1 LTTPKSMDA
10 KSSWLK
16 IGQRDAA
23 AVARDP
29 AVGAESPGREAVPA
43 DPAAVPADPGPA
55 VTRAAGLAASP
66 GLGPSLAARSA
77 NPSLKTRT
85 RTMQRKP
92 PSLVHD
98 PGLVH
103 APSPNLAQDH
113 PMTVK
118 TTRLKPTEIPKR
130 KRMMKIDWIEN
141 VECCVCVRE

>member
-1 LTTPKSMDA
+1 MTTLKSMDA

-16 IGQRDAA
+16 IAQRDAA

-29 AVGAESPGREAVPA
+29 AVGAESPGPGAVPA
-43 DPAAVPADPGPA
+43 DPAAVPVAPGLA

-92 PSLVHD
+92 QSLVHD

-103 APSPNLAQDH
+103 DLSPNLAQDH
-113 PMTVK
+113 LMTAK
-118 TTRLKPTEIPKR
+118 TTPLKPTEIPKR
-130 KRMMKIDWIEN
+130 KRMMKIEWFEN
-141 VECCVCVRE
+141 VECMLRCE